1 MSAPGPYKRL
11 VSQWPP
17 AFYEEQEATEF
28 KYIYILTKQTPSLT
42 YTGTHTHTDIH

>member
-1 MSAPGPYKRL
+1 MSAPGPFKEL

-28 KYIYILTKQTPSLT
+28 KYIYILTKQ
-42 YTGTHTHTDIH
+42 I